1 MDWRMLVIF
10 PAVGFV
16 SLSANCGYPCYDP
29 DEPYYSDHQT
39 DTWPGKKEDSFYDSL
54 TGG

>member
-1 MDWRMLVIF
+1 MDWKVVLIL
-10 PAVGFV
+10 PALGFA
-16 SLSANCGYPCYDP
+16 SLTADCGCSCEDP

-39 DTWPGKKEDSFYDSL
+39 DTWPGKKEDAFYDSL

>member
-1 MDWRMLVIF
+1 MDWRIILAAATLINSGVVL
-10 PAVGFV
+10 AD
-16 SLSANCGYPCYDP
+16 CPCYEP